1 MSFESLM
8 TKLQGF
14 NTSVEA
20 LAAIGAELRLRCDD
34 LSGDSH
40 SRSLIQDVIQ
50 KIEPGILEG
59 LEENQE
65 RAALA
70 LIQSSLRQAIDLL
83 ENPARAPG
91 WTNEDPILLQS
102 QGQLSRQ
109 IVRSIGKI
117 AMDRPD
123 IDFALRQSGSFL
135 DVGTGVGWLAI
146 EAARTW
152 PALRVVGID
161 LWEPALRLARK
172 NLTWSGV
179 GDRVELRLQSVEQ
192 LDDEAVFSLA
202 WFPGP
207 FIARENAARALE
219 TRSSSACTGRVAC
232 VRFLH
237 TGTKR
242 AGRSTQPFAGCTV
255 WRPPVDGNRSDGS
268 TSFTWLWASRNRIA
282 FARPFIRV
290 GPTGEGG

>member
-1 MSFESLM
+1 M
-8 TKLQGF
+8 TRLQRF

-20 LAAIGAELRLRCDD
+20 LATIGAELRLRCDD
-34 LSGDSH
+34 LGGDSH

-59 LEENQE
+59 LDENQE

-70 LIQSSLRQAIDLL
+70 LIQTSLRQAIDLL

-161 LWEPALRLARK
+161 LWEPAPRLARK
-172 NLTWSGV
+172 NLTGSGV

-202 WFPGP
+202 WFPRP
-207 FIARENAARALE
+207 FIARETAARALE
-219 TRSSSACTGRVAC
+219 RVRRALAPGGWLVFGFYTPAPSELDEALNCLRAVRSGGHQWTAIEAMDQLRSLDFGLVETVSPSPALLFVLGQ
-232 VRFLH
+232 
-237 TGTKR
+237 R
-242 AGRSTQPFAGCTV
+242 AKAAT
-255 WRPPVDGNRSDGS
+255 
-268 TSFTWLWASRNRIA
+268 
-282 FARPFIRV
+282 
-290 GPTGEGG
+290 